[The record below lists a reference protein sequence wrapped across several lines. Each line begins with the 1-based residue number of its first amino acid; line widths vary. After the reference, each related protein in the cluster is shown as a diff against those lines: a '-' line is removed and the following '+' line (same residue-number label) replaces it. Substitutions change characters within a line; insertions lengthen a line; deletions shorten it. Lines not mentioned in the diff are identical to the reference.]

1 MPEPEYEVRIRVA
14 GPDAGLFAAAM
25 VYRLRSE
32 YLPAGGWLIDEPL
45 LVNPPGSTAEQL
57 PPEVL
62 ASRPARPYTSTAC
75 LDAGWYNVPDLH
87 GRCRLNEK
95 FTGQPCGCPCH
106 EEAGGG

>member
-1 MPEPEYEVRIRVA
+1 MPDFEIRIRLTDTSPGYAEHVA
-14 GPDAGLFAAAM
+14 WAVGKALDTYPHLQI
-25 VYRLRSE
+25 RL
-32 YLPAGGWLIDEPL
+32 DKPL
-45 LVNPPGSTAEQL
+45 LVNPPGSTVEQL